1 MSFNIAIDGPAGA
14 GKSSAAKRA
23 AKELG
28 FIYVDTGAMYRTI
41 ALYLLQNSVDIED
54 EDALK
59 AALDRIDVRI
69 AYEDDVQHMYLN
81 GEDVSDLIRT
91 PEVSDQASKSSAR
104 PAVRKKL
111 LDLQRELA
119 ASSDV
124 LMDGRD
130 IGTAILPD
138 ADLKIYLT
146 ARVQERAKRRYE
158 ELTGKGVPCEP
169 DEIRKEIEERDSRD
183 MNREISPLVKAP
195 DAVLLDTSDMNL
207 DEVVQA
213 IVDLAGAKRRQ
224 GMTSL
229 RASASRASAAKV
241 DAGRRSTDG

>member
-130 IGTAILPD
+130 IGTPD

-146 ARVQERAKRRYE
+146 ASVQERAKRRYE

-241 DAGRRSTDG
+241 AAGRRSTDG

>member
-146 ARVQERAKRRYE
+146 ASVQERTKRRYE

-241 DAGRRSTDG
+241 AAGRRSTDG

>member
-146 ARVQERAKRRYE
+146 ASVQERAKRRYE

-224 GMTSL
+224 GMTPL

-241 DAGRRSTDG
+241 AAGRRSTDG